1 MNRADLELMDKD
13 QLIAIAT
20 NEYGLEV
27 DRRFNEEKLISLIL
41 SHSASAKPDQKFTGF
56 ADENGEFTVKPGA
69 AVVEIQTN
77 ATNPYKRPVPLGVN
91 GRFIYAPV
99 EKPICIE
106 AKYLEV
112 LKNAVREETIQKKD
126 EQGILRTYYNTKTS
140 YPFSILYHNKT
151 DKVQKVQV

>member
-1 MNRADLELMDKD
+1 MNRADLEELDKD
-13 QLIAIAT
+13 QLIAIAN

-27 DRRFNEEKLISLIL
+27 DRRYNEEKLISLIL
-41 SHSASAKPDQKFTGF
+41 SNSATVQPNQKFSGF
-56 ADENGEFTVKPGA
+56 PDENGEFTVPPGG

-77 ATNPYKRPVPLGVN
+77 AYNPYKRPVPLGVN
-91 GRFIYAPV
+91 GTFLYAPV
-99 EKPICIE
+99 EQPICI
-106 AKYLEV
+106 AGKYLEV

-151 DKVQKVQV
+151 DKVQKVQA

>member
-1 MNRADLELMDKD
+1 MNRADLEQLDKD
-13 QLIAIAT
+13 QLIAIAN

-41 SHSASAKPDQKFTGF
+41 SHAAKGKPDNKFTGF
-56 ADENGEFTVKPGA
+56 ADDDGMFIVPPGG

-77 ATNPYKRPVPLGVN
+77 STNPYKRPVPIGVN

-99 EKPICIE
+99 ERPIAIA

-112 LKNAVREETIQKKD
+112 LRNAVREETIQKKD
-126 EQGILRTYYNTKTS
+126 EQGILRTYYNTKSS

-151 DKVQKVQV
+151 DSTQKVSV